1 MATLIVPLKLKPGA
15 DREAYERFARE
26 VDGPTITAEFLSV
39 SEWHVYRAE
48 QVLGSEEPA
57 PFDYIEVVEVGD
69 VGQLGQD
76 VSSETAARL
85 TEQLLEFVEPP
96 RFVITERVV

>member
-1 MATLIVPLKLKPGA
+1 MADNGLGCYTRSERNPHMATLIVPLKLKPGA

-57 PFDYIEVVEVGD
+57 PFD
-69 VGQLGQD
+69 
-76 VSSETAARL
+76 
-85 TEQLLEFVEPP
+85 
-96 RFVITERVV
+96 